1 MGCKFPIMGP
11 EINPMQRVTASQ
23 NSSHGRRESPE
34 QNRSGTGRLY
44 QQTQKEQEDH
54 LSQRDVKEPIFVWF
68 YPAAVFSG
76 DSLKH
81 S

>member
-1 MGCKFPIMGP
+1 MEVPHHGATNK
-11 EINPMQRVTASQ
+11 PMQWATAHQ

-34 QNRSGTGRLY
+34 ENHSGMEKLY

-54 LSQRDVKEPIFVWF
+54 LNQCDVKEPIFVWF
-68 YPAAVFSG
+68 YPAAVSSG